1 MPKQHWEDET
11 IEPNPDAH
19 QVVTQ
24 GTKEG
29 AKAPTKETSK
39 EPRKEVSN
47 ASSNQGTLQGTQEV
61 SKESSK
67 EPSKEERRRAWHQ
80 PGQEEWKKTN
90 YEMPLRVQTK
100 LKEMKNW
107 GYIPNVYRF
116 VAEAVEM
123 EIDKVIARAEEEG
136 Y

>member
-1 MPKQHWEDET
+1 MPKQHWEDEI

-29 AKAPTKETSK
+29 GKEPAKEPSKEASHLSSIQGNLPGVQEESKETSK
-39 EPRKEVSN
+39 E
-47 ASSNQGTLQGTQEV
+47 G
-61 SKESSK
+61 
-67 EPSKEERRRAWHQ
+67 RRRAWHQ

-116 VAEAVEM
+116 VAEVVEM
-123 EIDKVIARAEEEG
+123 EIDKVIAKAEQEG